1 LYLKVIRN
9 KYREKLKLTA
19 NATMAD
25 ERARKPYLAIPS
37 ERPTNVLAIPN
48 MTLHKKIQT
57 KTAPAPN
64 TKRLFF
70 FQNAS
75 TCNPKAIRYLA
86 KVELTALIGL
96 STTFLAKFPS
106 TFRNPEL
113 ENNLNADTK
122 FILTRGLTKAT
133 PQFCK
138 PGTSLG
144 LGKIWDNPTFFE
156 VGLDKKLWKLVL
168 G

>member
-1 LYLKVIRN
+1 
-9 KYREKLKLTA
+9 
-19 NATMAD
+19 MAE

-48 MTLHKKIQT
+48 MTLHRKIHT
-57 KTAPAPN
+57 NTPPAPN

-75 TCNPKAIRYLA
+75 TCNPKATRYLP

-96 STTFLAKFPS
+96 STIFLAKFPS

-113 ENNLNADTK
+113 DNNLKADAK
-122 FILTRGLTKAT
+122 FMLTRGLTKAR
-133 PQFCK
+133 PQICEF
-138 PGTSLG
+138 GTSLG
-144 LGKIWDNPTFFE
+144 RDRIWDRPTLVE
-156 VGLDKKLWKLVL
+156 VGLDEKLWKLDL